1 MIQFGTVSP
10 LRQEI
15 PKPHHPD
22 QTVMFPSPLDMTFG
36 PLAVTIV
43 ISLHRN
49 PRMKCA
55 ACGHRRVCFHLGLG
69 EAITSPPVCAKCA
82 GHRSQ

>member
-82 GHRSQ
+82 GLRSQ